1 MKKASIFILCAIFFV
16 ACKDNPAVKK
26 AKEAKDNVVNT
37 KNAIQESRN
46 MQDDIKDLSATTP
59 LTNEE
64 LKIWLP
70 DNLDGMKRTSYK
82 AGAMGM
88 MNISSLEATYEAEDN
103 SRKFKIEVIDGAG
116 EMGAMATAGMRM
128 ALSQDFEED
137 SESKMRRS
145 TTRDGNKAIEEI
157 DKRRTLSTVQYMHEK
172 RFYIKATGTNM
183 DLEEVWDLLDE
194 MDVEDLG

>member
-1 MKKASIFILCAIFFV
+1 MKKASVFILSAFLFM
-16 ACKDNPAVKK
+16 ACKDNPVVKK
-26 AKEAKDNVVNT
+26 AKEAKDNVVNS
-37 KNAIQESRN
+37 KNAIQETRN

-64 LKIWLP
+64 LKNWLP

-82 AGAMGM
+82 TGAMGM

-103 SRKFKIEVIDGAG
+103 SKKFKIEVIDGAG

-137 SESKMRRS
+137 SASKMRRS
-145 TTRDGNKAIEEI
+145 TTRDGNKAIEEV
-157 DKRRTLSTVQYMHEK
+157 DKRRSLSNVQFMHEK
-172 RFYIKATGTNM
+172 RFYIKVTGTNM

-194 MDVEDLG
+194 MNVEDLG

>member
-1 MKKASIFILCAIFFV
+1 MKKSIIFILCAFLFM

-37 KNAIQESRN
+37 KNALQESRN
-46 MQDDIKDLSATTP
+46 MQDDIKDLSETTP

-64 LKIWLP
+64 LKTWLP

-128 ALSQDFEED
+128 ALSQDFEEE
-137 SESKMRRS
+137 SETKMRRS
-145 TTRDGNKAIEEI
+145 TTKNGNKAVEEV
-157 DKRRTLSTVQYMHEK
+157 DKRRSISTVQYMHQK
-172 RFYIKATGTNM
+172 RFYIQATGTNM

-194 MDVEDLG
+194 MDVEDLE

>member
-1 MKKASIFILCAIFFV
+1 
-16 ACKDNPAVKK
+16 
-26 AKEAKDNVVNT
+26 
-37 KNAIQESRN
+37 
-46 MQDDIKDLSATTP
+46 MQDDIKDLSETTP

-64 LKIWLP
+64 LKTWLP

-128 ALSQDFEED
+128 ALSQDFEEE
-137 SESKMRRS
+137 SETKMRRS
-145 TTRDGNKAIEEI
+145 TTKNGNKAVEEV
-157 DKRRTLSTVQYMHEK
+157 DKRRSISTVQYMHQK
-172 RFYIKATGTNM
+172 RFYIQATGTNM
-183 DLEEVWDLLDE
+183 DLEDLE
-194 MDVEDLG
+194 